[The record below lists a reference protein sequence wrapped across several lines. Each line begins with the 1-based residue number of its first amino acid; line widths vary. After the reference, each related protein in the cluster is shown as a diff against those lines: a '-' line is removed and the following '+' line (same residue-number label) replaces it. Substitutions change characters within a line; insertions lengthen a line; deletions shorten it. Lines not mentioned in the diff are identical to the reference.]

1 MVENAVEVRP
11 ISNVTWGELRGLKP
25 SIQTLLVS
33 TGKDGFLFPDNGGSV
48 PNVLCQEKRKNE
60 HGIPKELPTRALVA
74 HPHPRFHTRR

>member
-48 PNVLCQEKRKNE
+48 PNVLC
-60 HGIPKELPTRALVA
+60 
-74 HPHPRFHTRR
+74 